1 MGKKVIVLE
10 DDPSIR
16 EVIQLILED
25 ENYEVEGFSDIQS
38 FMAAYPTRNAD
49 LFLLDVMLPDGNG
62 FDVCGKL
69 KNGSQQNNVPVLMMS
84 AHAKPSD
91 MMENCSA
98 DGFIAKP
105 FDIQDLLINVQE
117 QMKGVNL
124 RKQNFQ

>member
-10 DDPSIR
+10 DDSSIR

-25 ENYEVEGFSDIQS
+25 ENYEVEGFSDIQT
-38 FMAAYPTRNAD
+38 FMAAYPTRSAD

-69 KNGSQQNNVPVLMMS
+69 KNGGLKNRVPVLMMS
-84 AHAKPSD
+84 AHAKPAE
-91 MMENCSA
+91 MLTKCNA

-105 FDIQDLLINVQE
+105 FDIQDLVVNVQK
-117 QMKGVNL
+117 QMQLATAQNRNL
-124 RKQNFQ
+124 